1 MTRKDLLYNNLLR
14 LQHRHL
20 SQKPNMKDFM
30 ESLLDNIM
38 DYQQAYYG
46 SVCKLNEDGT
56 VVNCITRFNKR
67 KVSPP
72 DLDHLIRQSFISK
85 KIIDTE
91 EGEVICPLVNPN
103 TEEVEVCFVM
113 LIPKNGIKLDINAIN
128 QVKLLAEN
136 ALEQSELII
145 DVIQTPIMQ
154 KGDFEEVDITYKPFF
169 TDTVG
174 LCAIVEPHSCDFLF
188 LNKTWERILGYSI
201 EELKSYPFMN
211 WLHSDDINDSLAV
224 FQEVYDGKAVKS
236 FINRYRTKWG
246 EYKYFEWDITRNTE
260 NGLIY
265 CIGKDI
271 TKQHENH
278 EKLFFQ
284 STILR
289 GVQDSVLV
297 IDLEGKVSYVN
308 DAVIQ
313 LTGYPRNYLLGRSLS
328 VILKGL
334 DKSNSFSI
342 SPQEFLKNDN
352 TIEFQIQNKNDEF
365 IWVEVRTSV
374 LSDVYGDSIGFLGI
388 IKDVTPRKEYEE
400 TLMKRNEALSKANK
414 ELDNFVYRVSH
425 DLRAP
430 ITSALGLIELSMD
443 ASLEQVKEYLS
454 LQQRSL
460 MKLDSFI
467 HDILNYSRNNRME
480 LRPSKINLEE
490 LLHSTVD
497 QYRFINQY
505 QETTVNFDIEIM
517 NELYCDESRLSVI
530 LNNIISNAF
539 KFTSRVAAPKIEIKA
554 LVEPSDLILHIQDN
568 GIGIRS
574 EHIEK
579 IFDMFYRATD
589 MNNGSGLGLYIVQ
602 EAVKKLGGDITVES
616 VINEGTS
623 FQIVIP
629 NLWSIFPIGIMNAKE
644 KATN

>member
-1 MTRKDLLYNNLLR
+1 
-14 LQHRHL
+14 
-20 SQKPNMKDFM
+20 MKDFM

-46 SVCKLNEDGT
+46 SVCRLLTDGT
-56 VVNCITRFNKR
+56 VDNCIIRFNKR
-67 KVSPP
+67 KTSSPN
-72 DLDHLIRQSFISK
+72 LDSLVRKVFHTKEILQN
-85 KIIDTE
+85 E
-91 EGEVICPLVNPN
+91 EGQVICPIINSK
-103 TEEVEVCFVM
+103 TDEVEACFVL
-113 LIPKNGIKLDINAIN
+113 LIPKNGSILDD
-128 QVKLLAEN
+128 N
-136 ALEQSELII
+136 ALSQVRAIAEMALSQSSLEMEEVSTTIH
-145 DVIQTPIMQ
+145 Q
-154 KGDFEEVDITYKPFF
+154 KGDFEEDDITYKPFF

-174 LCAIVEPHSCDFLF
+174 LCAIVEPHTCDFLF

-211 WLHSDDINDSLAV
+211 WLHVDDINDSLAV
-224 FQEVYDGKAVKS
+224 FQEVYEGKAVKS

-246 EYKYFEWDITRNTE
+246 EYKYFEWDITRNID

-297 IDLEGKVSYVN
+297 IDLEGKVSFVN
-308 DAVIQ
+308 DSVIQ
-313 LTGYPRNYLLGRSLS
+313 LTGYPRNYLLGRSLN

-342 SPQEFLKNDN
+342 SAEDVLKNDN
-352 TIEFQIQNKNDEF
+352 TIELQIQNKNDEF
-365 IWVEVRTSV
+365 IWVEVRTSI

-388 IKDVTPRKEYEE
+388 IKDITPRKEYEE

-443 ASLEQVKEYLS
+443 ASLEQVKEYLE

-480 LRPSKINLEE
+480 LRPVKINIKE

-505 QETTVNFDIEIM
+505 IETTVNINIEVQ

-539 KFTSRVAAPKIEIKA
+539 KFTSRILKPTINIKA
-554 LVEPSDLILHIQDN
+554 LVEPSDLILTIEDN
-568 GIGIRS
+568 GIGIKN

-602 EAVKKLGGDITVES
+602 EAVKKLGGDITVDS
-616 VINEGTS
+616 VINEGTT

-629 NLWSIFPIGIMNAKE
+629 NLWSIFPTGIMVSKE